1 LNHQFFWNKHPLASL
16 LASEEAPQVRNRA
29 SFENE
34 AVPHLESLLRTA
46 IRMSGDRARAE
57 DAVQETYLRA
67 WRSFRTYQ
75 PETNC
80 RAWLFRILINVI
92 KKAAGK
98 RRHDP
103 LAEAEEV
110 ETSAKVIPLFP
121 QTEGGERHDI
131 QGALDRLAPE
141 FRDVL
146 WLVIVEG
153 FAYKEAAQML
163 DIPIGTVMSRLYRAR
178 RELRRFLTTSVS
190 QEKERSSGH
199 GM

>member
-1 LNHQFFWNKHPLASL
+1 LSANASGNKATLKSIL
-16 LASEEAPQVRNRA
+16 LGKEGFEVRSKA
-29 SFENE
+29 SFEHE
-34 AVPHLESLLRTA
+34 AIPHLESLLRTA
-46 IRMSGDRARAE
+46 VRLSGDRARGE

-80 RAWLFRILINVI
+80 RAWLFRILLNVL
-92 KKAAGK
+92 KKTAGK
-98 RRHDP
+98 KRRDP
-103 LAEAEEV
+103 LAEAEDLEV
-110 ETSAKVIPLFP
+110 SSKVIPLFP
-121 QTEGGERHDI
+121 ASERGSRQDI
-131 QGALDRLAPE
+131 LAAMDRLAPE

-178 RELRRFLTTSVS
+178 RELRRFLTVPSSVG
-190 QEKERSSGH
+190 KERSSGH

>member
-1 LNHQFFWNKHPLASL
+1 MRSR
-16 LASEEAPQVRNRA
+16 V
-29 SFENE
+29 SFESE
-34 AVPHLESLLRTA
+34 AVPHLESLMRTA
-46 IRMSGDRARAE
+46 VRLSGDRARAE
-57 DAVQETYLRA
+57 DAVQETFLRA

-80 RAWLFRILINVI
+80 RAWLFRILLNVL

-98 RRHDP
+98 KRRDP
-103 LAEAEEV
+103 LAEAEDVEV
-110 ETSAKVIPLFP
+110 SSKVVPLFP
-121 QTEGGERHDI
+121 DTEGNSRQDI
-131 QGALDRLAPE
+131 LAAVNRLTPE

-153 FAYKEAAQML
+153 FAYKEAAQIL

-178 RELRRFLTTSVS
+178 RELRGHLTAPVIKS
-190 QEKERSSGH
+190 QERTAGH